1 MLHLKWKCNYQDR
14 YVSAY
19 IKCFL
24 SWLFLIFTWRH
35 GRHIECQ
42 WQQFTGFFSLSS
54 NMAAGECLNWLNAI
68 GFQQISKHSV
78 TFEEGANGTESLRNK
93 SQELSK
99 PIAFLVKFLEFLVE
113 VKALFVFELRRPPS
127 KVPHFES
134 LMISW
139 GRPGGTKQLTLV

>member
-1 MLHLKWKCNYQDR
+1 MLHLKCKCNYQDR

-24 SWLFLIFTWRH
+24 SWLFLIFTWRR

-54 NMAAGECLNWLNAI
+54 NMAARECLNWLNAI
-68 GFQQISKHSV
+68 DFQQISKHSV

-93 SQELSK
+93 SQELPK
-99 PIAFLVKFLEFLVE
+99 PIAFLVKFLEFL
-113 VKALFVFELRRPPS
+113 S
-127 KVPHFES
+127 KWKRSLSLYFDPHFES